1 MGSRGPR
8 RPSAGK
14 SPRFT
19 RPGAPRESKGRS
31 GKASYSA
38 VPTGRSAEQR
48 LTEAEPHFLHRPLPQ
63 SGEVPGLCSRLQ
75 GLRRP
80 APSATIP
87 QSPWY
92 GGTQE
97 APPSRRRLGAQV
109 CGGRAPGPRSAR
121 ARPASCGGPRPARAT
136 PPQKRSRRFVPT
148 VSLHLCSKRRWEFG
162 GRNGVGQM
170 QPLHSKPQSPATH
183 CLVVGVSNERQKKE

>member
-19 RPGAPRESKGRS
+19 RPGAPRKSKGRS

-63 SGEVPGLCSRLQ
+63 SGEVPGPCSRLQ

-97 APPSRRRLGAQV
+97 APPSRRRLGARV
-109 CGGRAPGPRSAR
+109 CGGRAPGPCSAR
-121 ARPASCGGPRPARAT
+121 ARRASCGGPRPATAA
-136 PPQKRSRRFVPT
+136 PPQRRSRRFVPT
-148 VSLHLCSKRRWEFG
+148 VSSKVNPGHPTRRPRCTFRQCFSATPFLSPPCSRISLSPC
-162 GRNGVGQM
+162 
-170 QPLHSKPQSPATH
+170 PLWTSI
-183 CLVVGVSNERQKKE
+183 C

>member
-1 MGSRGPR
+1 MVGSRGPR

-148 VSLHLCSKRRWEFG
+148 VSPRVNPGHPTRRPRCTVAAFLCDSVPKST
-162 GRNGVGQM
+162 
-170 QPLHSKPQSPATH
+170 PLLQDFSIPSPI
-183 CLVVGVSNERQKKE
+183 C